1 MISLGLILLSLF
13 IFINLKRETQ
23 FLIFSII
30 VFYPFTY
37 GRLKSI
43 PDLLIMEWLTPVFFL
58 ILLNDLSPVNKAVI
72 RRPKIIY
79 RGLEIFILAL
89 IVLVIWTFHSYLTH
103 EILADVTQGGT
114 ARFYYK
120 IILNILMFFTVI
132 FFFSQYYEDFD
143 IEQWLKVLIAIS
155 VVIGVV
161 RIITFFLSINIPVL
175 AGTFKYNP
183 GAIRRFG
190 GIAFRIGGL
199 SRVTEVGLGAL
210 FALNYLT
217 GKNRLF
223 LIITFFVF
231 VFMSGGRTLMIG
243 FVAAVM
249 VYSMFFYKRNIFYF
263 LVVAGLAII
272 LLLIF
277 APEKFIEGQLA
288 RITAFSGGLQQQS
301 KERYTAWMMQ
311 YRNFM
316 NNPFWGIGVT
326 PYEGYIHVTNPKF
339 IERIRA
345 MLSLGGGHGS
355 YISILGTFGI
365 GGIFYLLTMTLGG
378 IILAFKKV
386 RLYMEEDAFLAA
398 LAIFVLINLIIKSV
412 YYTTAFNGISDPSLF
427 LVVGIIA
434 SVKIIENRMEYEEFE
449 DDYDNEED
457 EYDDDEYEDDYE
469 EGANVI

>member
-1 MISLGLILLSLF
+1 MISLAVILLFLF
-13 IFINLKRETQ
+13 VFIHLRRETQ
-23 FLIFSII
+23 FYIFSII
-30 VFYPFTY
+30 VFYPFTF

-43 PDLLIMEWLTPVFFL
+43 PDLLIMEWLTPFFFL
-58 ILLNDLSPVNKAVI
+58 ILLNDLFPVNKAVI
-72 RRPKIIY
+72 NRIKISY
-79 RGLEIFILAL
+79 RGVEIFIVAL
-89 IVLVIWTFHSYLTH
+89 IVLAIWTFQSYLTH
-103 EILADVTQGGT
+103 EILAENTQGGT

-120 IILNILMFFTVI
+120 IILNIMLFFTVI
-132 FFFSQYYEDFD
+132 FFFIQYYEEFD
-143 IEQWLKVLIAIS
+143 IEKWLKLLITIS
-155 VVIGVV
+155 VFLGVV
-161 RIITFFLSINIPVL
+161 RIVTYFLDINIPLL

-217 GKNRLF
+217 GKNRLP
-223 LIITFFVF
+223 LIITFFIF
-231 VFMSGGRTLMIG
+231 VFMSGGRTLMMG

-249 VYSMFFYKRNIFYF
+249 AYSLFFFKKNIFYIF
-263 LVVAGLAII
+263 VVTGIAII

-301 KERYTAWMMQ
+301 KERYTAWMLQ
-311 YRNFM
+311 YRNFL

-326 PYEGYIHVTNPKF
+326 PYEGFIHVTNPKF
-339 IERIRA
+339 LDRIRA

-378 IILAFKKV
+378 IILAFRKIK
-386 RLYMEEDAFLAA
+386 LYMEEDAFLSA
-398 LAIFVLINLIIKSV
+398 LAIFVLINLIIKSI
-412 YYTTAFNGISDPSLF
+412 YYTTAFNGVSDASLF

-434 SVKIIENRMEYEEFE
+434 SVRVIENKIAEEEMLYDYE
-449 DDYDNEED
+449 NEE
-457 EYDDDEYEDDYE
+457 ENEGE
-469 EGANVI
+469 ETEL